1 MNAAVSEKQ
10 EESTVTTVSTVSVG
24 EAGVTVSTVK
34 VTSRWAKTFHH
45 KTLARSIGAIAS
57 LAGALS
63 VLVGALAARMAP
75 HGWSHVKMA
84 LHLTKKPLLLQLA
97 PFIAGF
103 AVTAAT
109 VAGLLSFYSWY
120 REGAEQRRVST
131 GTEGSEE
138 RPSGAAA
145 GSERGGPRSFAPD

>member
-10 EESTVTTVSTVSVG
+10 EEST
-24 EAGVTVSTVK
+24 

-57 LAGALS
+57 LSGALS

-84 LHLTKKPLLLQLA
+84 LHLTRSPLLLQLA
-97 PFIAGF
+97 PFIAAF

-109 VAGLLSFYSWY
+109 VAGLMSFYSWY
-120 REGAEQRRVST
+120 REGAEQPLARRQES
-131 GTEGSEE
+131 
-138 RPSGAAA
+138 RPSG
-145 GSERGGPRSFAPD
+145 GPERGGPRSIAPD

>member
-10 EESTVTTVSTVSVG
+10 EESTVTTTTVSVG
-24 EAGVTVSTVK
+24 ATGVTVSTVK
-34 VTSRWAKTFHH
+34 VTSRWARTFHH

-109 VAGLLSFYSWY
+109 VAGVLSFYS
-120 REGAEQRRVST
+120 
-131 GTEGSEE
+131 
-138 RPSGAAA
+138 
-145 GSERGGPRSFAPD
+145 

>member
-1 MNAAVSEKQ
+1 MNAAVQQQ

-24 EAGVTVSTVK
+24 EDAVTVSTVQ

-63 VLVGALAARMAP
+63 VLVGALAARLSP
-75 HGWSHVKMA
+75 HGWAHVKMA
-84 LHLTKKPLLLQLA
+84 LHLTKKPLMLQLA

-103 AVTAAT
+103 AVVAAT
-109 VAGLLSFYSWY
+109 AAGLLSFYSWY
-120 REGAEQRRVST
+120 REGKEQRAP
-131 GTEGSEE
+131 E
-138 RPSGAAA
+138 RP
-145 GSERGGPRSFAPD
+145 